1 MTSIELDMIQTAG
14 VGALALVVG
23 MILTRRVAF
32 LQRFCIPS
40 PVSGG
45 IIFSLITLALYGW
58 CNIEVS
64 FYGTLKDVCMLAF
77 FTSVGFQSDL
87 KVLKQGGKALV
98 VMLILLVLII
108 SLQNLMPWGIT
119 RLMKVD
125 PLIGIAA
132 GSISMTG
139 GHGTAGGF
147 ASVLEQMGLQGAGT
161 IGMAAATFGLIAGS
175 MIGGPMAEYLIRKK
189 LTHEQMQPPTEEID
203 PAMAGIESD
212 EASPAGRAKRVS
224 SNEQEFQQY
233 AKASYCILLAM
244 AGGAFHIPAPKVRAI
259 RLVGELRP
267 GVSAKDVILK
277 VLEKFG
283 TKGNVGWI
291 FEYTG
296 PGVATLDVPSRAT
309 ITNMGAELGV
319 TTSVFPSD
327 AVTRQFLA
335 AQGREAD
342 WTEIA
347 ADDGA
352 AYDDVFEVDLG
363 ALEPLAAAP
372 HSPGNV
378 VTVKSFAGTRVN
390 QIMIGSCTNSSY
402 RDIRTVA
409 QILEGRHVADD
420 VEVGIACGSRQVVNM
435 LAADGS
441 LATLIKAGC
450 RILENACGFCIG
462 AHMSPATGAVSLR
475 TNNRNFEGRSG
486 TKSAQVYL
494 VSPET
499 AAASAL
505 TGVVTACE
513 SVEPVMAP
521 EKFPIDDAMFLYR
534 DTAGKGVPGTPIV
547 RGPNI
552 ATVPR
557 GEPLP
562 DALHACAAIKVGDK
576 ITTDHIMPAGA
587 RLKFRSN
594 VPEYS
599 KYVFEPCDPTFQARC
614 LANKANGAA
623 NVIIAGESYGQGS
636 SREHAALCPMYLG
649 VKAVIAKSIER
660 IHRANL
666 INFGIVP
673 FTFEDPADYDKV
685 SQGDGLSFTGLRAA
699 IEGDGRLSIATPN
712 ARIRVRTTLSEREK
726 HLVLCGGLLASL

>member
-1 MTSIELDMIQTAG
+1 
-14 VGALALVVG
+14 
-23 MILTRRVAF
+23 
-32 LQRFCIPS
+32 
-40 PVSGG
+40 
-45 IIFSLITLALYGW
+45 
-58 CNIEVS
+58 
-64 FYGTLKDVCMLAF
+64 
-77 FTSVGFQSDL
+77 
-87 KVLKQGGKALV
+87 
-98 VMLILLVLII
+98 
-108 SLQNLMPWGIT
+108 
-119 RLMKVD
+119 
-125 PLIGIAA
+125 
-132 GSISMTG
+132 
-139 GHGTAGGF
+139 
-147 ASVLEQMGLQGAGT
+147 
-161 IGMAAATFGLIAGS
+161 
-175 MIGGPMAEYLIRKK
+175 
-189 LTHEQMQPPTEEID
+189 
-203 PAMAGIESD
+203 
-212 EASPAGRAKRVS
+212 
-224 SNEQEFQQY
+224 
-233 AKASYCILLAM
+233 M

-259 RLVGELRP
+259 VLKGKLRK

-327 AVTRQFLA
+327 KVTRQFLA
-335 AQGREAD
+335 AQGRAKDFKEIVAD
-342 WTEIA
+342 KNA
-347 ADDGA
+347 K
-352 AYDDVFEVDLG
+352 YDDTFVVDLSR
-363 ALEPLAAAP
+363 LEPLAAAP
-372 HSPGNV
+372 HSPGNI
-378 VTVKSFAGTRVN
+378 VTVKSMKGTKVN

-402 RDIRTVA
+402 RDIKTVA
-409 QILEGRHVADD
+409 NILKGKHVAED

-441 LATLIKAGC
+441 LAILIKAGC

-462 AHMSPATGAVSLR
+462 AHMSPSTNAVSLR

-486 TKSAQVYL
+486 TKNAKVYL

-499 AAASAL
+499 AAVSAL
-505 TGVVTACE
+505 TGTFCGAVGGGTPTLPAGALTA
-513 SVEPVMAP
+513 VAAP
-521 EKFPIDDAMFLYR
+521 ERFPIDDAMFLYR
-534 DTAGKGVPGTPIV
+534 ETAGKGVAKTKIV

-552 ATVPR
+552 ATVPK
-557 GEPLP
+557 GV
-562 DALHACAAIKVGDK
+562 ALAKDLNGVAAIKVGDK

-599 KYVFEPCDPTFQARC
+599 KFVFEPCAADVASDGAGAVRTFYAAC
-614 LANKANGAA
+614 EEFKAKGLS

-673 FTFEDPADYDKV
+673 FTFENAKDYDKIKA
-685 SQGDGLSFTGLRAA
+685 GDSVTIRGIRAA
-699 IEGDGRLSIATPN
+699 VEGDGAAVAEIGGKKVAVKTS
-712 ARIRVRTTLSEREK
+712 LSERERK
-726 HLVLCGGLLASL
+726 LVLAGGLLASIS

>member
-1 MTSIELDMIQTAG
+1 MNVAQKIISAHLVEGDPAKDAEIGIRIDQTLTQDATGTMAYLQFESMGVSHVKNDLAVSYVDHNTVQIGFENADDHDFLASVAKKFGIIYSKAG
-14 VGALALVVG
+14 NGICHQLHLE
-23 MILTRRVAF
+23 
-32 LQRFCIPS
+32 RFGKPGTTLLGS
-40 PVSGG
+40 DSHTPTGGG
-45 IIFSLITLALYGW
+45 IGQIA
-58 CNIEVS
+58 
-64 FYGTLKDVCMLAF
+64 
-77 FTSVGFQSDL
+77 
-87 KVLKQGGKALV
+87 
-98 VMLILLVLII
+98 
-108 SLQNLMPWGIT
+108 
-119 RLMKVD
+119 
-125 PLIGIAA
+125 IG
-132 GSISMTG
+132 
-139 GHGTAGGF
+139 AGG
-147 ASVLEQMGLQGAGT
+147 
-161 IGMAAATFGLIAGS
+161 IDIA
-175 MIGGPMAEYLIRKK
+175 
-189 LTHEQMQPPTEEID
+189 
-203 PAMAGIESD
+203 
-212 EASPAGRAKRVS
+212 V
-224 SNEQEFQQY
+224 
-233 AKASYCILLAM
+233 AM
-244 AGGAFHIPAPKVRAI
+244 AGGAFHIPSPKVRAI
-259 RLVGELRP
+259 RLKGRLRR
-267 GVSAKDVILK
+267 GVSAKDIILK

-296 PGVATLDVPSRAT
+296 PGVAALDVPSRAT

-327 AVTRQFLA
+327 DVTRQFLA
-335 AQGREAD
+335 AQGRARDFVRVEAD
-342 WTEIA
+342 E
-347 ADDGA
+347 GA
-352 AYDDVFEVDLG
+352 VYDDEFTVDLSK
-363 ALEPLAAAP
+363 LEPLAAAP
-372 HSPGNV
+372 HSPGNI
-378 VTVKSFAGTRVN
+378 VTVASMKGVKVN
-390 QIMIGSCTNSSY
+390 QVMIGSCTNSSY

-409 QILEGRHVADD
+409 QILKGKHVADD

-441 LATLIKAGC
+441 LAVLIKAGC

-462 AHMSPATGAVSLR
+462 AHMSPSTNAVSLR

-505 TGVVTACE
+505 AGEFVASKGTAA
-513 SVEPVMAP
+513 VPAP
-521 EKFPIDDAMFLYR
+521 KKFPVDDAMFLYR
-534 DTAGKGVPGTPIV
+534 ETAGKGVKGAKIV

-552 ATVPR
+552 ATVPK
-557 GEPLP
+557 GEPLAN
-562 DALHACAAIKVGDK
+562 DLKGVAAIKVGDK

-599 KYVFEPCDPTFQARC
+599 KYVFEPCDPTFHDRC
-614 LANKANGAA
+614 LKNRESGLA

-673 FTFEDPADYDKV
+673 FEFENPADYEKV
-685 SQGDGLSFTGLRAA
+685 EAGDTLELKGVRSAVA
-699 IEGDGRLSIATPN
+699 GDGRLVVKCAKGSFA
-712 ARIRVRTTLSEREK
+712 VRTRLSGREK

>member
-1 MTSIELDMIQTAG
+1 MNVAQKIISAHLVEGDPAKDAEIGIRIDQTLTQDATGTMAYLQFESMGVSHVKNDLAVSYVDHNTVQIGFENADDHDFLASVAKKFGIVYSKAG
-14 VGALALVVG
+14 NGICHQLHLE
-23 MILTRRVAF
+23 
-32 LQRFCIPS
+32 RFGKPGTTLLGS
-40 PVSGG
+40 DSHTPTGGG
-45 IIFSLITLALYGW
+45 IGQIA
-58 CNIEVS
+58 
-64 FYGTLKDVCMLAF
+64 
-77 FTSVGFQSDL
+77 
-87 KVLKQGGKALV
+87 
-98 VMLILLVLII
+98 
-108 SLQNLMPWGIT
+108 
-119 RLMKVD
+119 
-125 PLIGIAA
+125 IG
-132 GSISMTG
+132 
-139 GHGTAGGF
+139 AGG
-147 ASVLEQMGLQGAGT
+147 
-161 IGMAAATFGLIAGS
+161 IDIA
-175 MIGGPMAEYLIRKK
+175 
-189 LTHEQMQPPTEEID
+189 
-203 PAMAGIESD
+203 
-212 EASPAGRAKRVS
+212 V
-224 SNEQEFQQY
+224 
-233 AKASYCILLAM
+233 AM
-244 AGGAFHIPAPKVRAI
+244 AGGAFHIPSPKVRAI
-259 RLVGELRP
+259 RLKGRLRR
-267 GVSAKDVILK
+267 GVSAKDIILK

-296 PGVATLDVPSRAT
+296 PGVAALDVPSRAT

-327 AVTRQFLA
+327 DVTRQFLA
-335 AQGREAD
+335 AQGRARDFVRVEAD
-342 WTEIA
+342 E
-347 ADDGA
+347 GA
-352 AYDDVFEVDLG
+352 VYDDEFTVDLSK
-363 ALEPLAAAP
+363 LEPLAAAP
-372 HSPGNV
+372 HSPGNI
-378 VTVKSFAGTRVN
+378 VTVASMKGMKVN

-409 QILEGRHVADD
+409 QILKGKHVADD

-441 LATLIKAGC
+441 LAVLIKAGC

-462 AHMSPATGAVSLR
+462 AHMSPSTNAVSLR

-505 TGVVTACE
+505 AGEFVASKGTAA
-513 SVEPVMAP
+513 VPAP
-521 EKFPIDDAMFLYR
+521 KKFPVDDAMFLYR
-534 DTAGKGVPGTPIV
+534 ETAGKGVKGAKIV

-552 ATVPR
+552 ATVPK
-557 GEPLP
+557 GEPLAN
-562 DALHACAAIKVGDK
+562 DLKGVAAIKVGDK

-599 KYVFEPCDPTFQARC
+599 KYVFEPCDPTFHDRC
-614 LANKANGAA
+614 LKNRESGLA

-673 FTFEDPADYDKV
+673 FEFENPADYEKV
-685 SQGDGLSFTGLRAA
+685 EAGDTLELKGVRSAVA
-699 IEGDGRLSIATPN
+699 GDGRLVVKCAKGSFA
-712 ARIRVRTTLSEREK
+712 VRTRLSGREK

>member
-1 MTSIELDMIQTAG
+1 MNVAQKIISAHLVEGDPAKDAEIGIRIDQTLTQDATGTMAYLQFESMGVSHVKNDLAVSYVDHNTVQIGFENADDHDFLASVAKKFGIVYSKAG
-14 VGALALVVG
+14 NGICHQLHLE
-23 MILTRRVAF
+23 
-32 LQRFCIPS
+32 RFGKPGTTLLGS
-40 PVSGG
+40 DSHTPTGGG
-45 IIFSLITLALYGW
+45 IGQIA
-58 CNIEVS
+58 
-64 FYGTLKDVCMLAF
+64 
-77 FTSVGFQSDL
+77 
-87 KVLKQGGKALV
+87 
-98 VMLILLVLII
+98 
-108 SLQNLMPWGIT
+108 
-119 RLMKVD
+119 
-125 PLIGIAA
+125 IG
-132 GSISMTG
+132 
-139 GHGTAGGF
+139 AGG
-147 ASVLEQMGLQGAGT
+147 
-161 IGMAAATFGLIAGS
+161 IDIA
-175 MIGGPMAEYLIRKK
+175 
-189 LTHEQMQPPTEEID
+189 
-203 PAMAGIESD
+203 
-212 EASPAGRAKRVS
+212 V
-224 SNEQEFQQY
+224 
-233 AKASYCILLAM
+233 AM
-244 AGGAFHIPAPKVRAI
+244 AGGAFHIPSPKVRAI
-259 RLVGELRP
+259 RLKGRLRR
-267 GVSAKDVILK
+267 GVSAKDIILK

-296 PGVATLDVPSRAT
+296 PGVAALDVPSRAT

-327 AVTRQFLA
+327 DVTRQFLA
-335 AQGREAD
+335 AQGRARDFVRVEAD
-342 WTEIA
+342 E
-347 ADDGA
+347 GA
-352 AYDDVFEVDLG
+352 VYDDEFTVDLSK
-363 ALEPLAAAP
+363 LEPLAAAP
-372 HSPGNV
+372 HSPGNI
-378 VTVKSFAGTRVN
+378 VTVASMKGVKVN

-409 QILEGRHVADD
+409 QILKGKHVADD

-441 LATLIKAGC
+441 LAVLIKAGC

-462 AHMSPATGAVSLR
+462 AHMSPSTNAVSLR

-505 TGVVTACE
+505 AGEFVASKGTAA
-513 SVEPVMAP
+513 VPAP
-521 EKFPIDDAMFLYR
+521 KKFPVDDAMFLYR
-534 DTAGKGVPGTPIV
+534 ETAGKGVKGAKIV

-552 ATVPR
+552 ATVPK
-557 GEPLP
+557 GEPLAN
-562 DALHACAAIKVGDK
+562 DLKGVAAIKVGDK

-599 KYVFEPCDPTFQARC
+599 KYVFEPCDPTFHDRC
-614 LANKANGAA
+614 LKNRESGLA

-673 FTFEDPADYDKV
+673 FEFENPADYEKV
-685 SQGDGLSFTGLRAA
+685 EAGDTLELKGVRSAVA
-699 IEGDGRLSIATPN
+699 GDGRLVVKCAKGSFA
-712 ARIRVRTTLSEREK
+712 VRTRLSGREK